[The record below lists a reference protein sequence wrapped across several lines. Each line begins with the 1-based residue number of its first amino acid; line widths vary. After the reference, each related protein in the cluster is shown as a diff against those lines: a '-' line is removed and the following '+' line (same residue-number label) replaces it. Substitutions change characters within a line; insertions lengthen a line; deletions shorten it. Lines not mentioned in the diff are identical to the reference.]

1 MKKGYIL
8 ILPIIITQAIY
19 AQVGIGKS
27 TLNSSAILEVSETTN
42 KGVLLPRVDII
53 DILNNITPV
62 PNPAEGLVVYNKGN
76 SISPGLYIWKN
87 NRWTQIA
94 DTYNLV
100 SYMMLQRTTDYT
112 ILGNFANGAFKNFN
126 DASFTVVSNDIGA
139 SYNATSGVITLPGN
153 SGYLVNVCLNI
164 RTALES
170 STTGIGGTPV
180 HLHQYLVK
188 LVDPGSG
195 TQYGKTISINAQS
208 ISTNKTHTLN
218 MSFSFVSTSATPIT
232 LVPSIAHD
240 AGGTYQQGAGG
251 TTPNN
256 GEIIITN
263 AKVDIQRSA
272 LNQ

>member
-1 MKKGYIL
+1 MKKSYIL
-8 ILPIIITQAIY
+8 LLFIIAQTIY
-19 AQVGIGKS
+19 AQVGIGK
-27 TLNSSAILEVSETTN
+27 TTVNSSAVLEVSESTN
-42 KGVLLPRVDII
+42 KGVLLPRIDIT
-53 DILNNITPV
+53 DILNKTTPV
-62 PNPAEGLVVYNKGN
+62 NNPTDGLVVYNKGN
-76 SISPGLYIWKN
+76 SISPGIYIWKN
-87 NRWTQIA
+87 NKWTQMA

-112 ILGNFANGAFKNFN
+112 ILGNLANGTFKNFT
-126 DASFTVVSNDIGA
+126 DAAFTVVSNDIGA
-139 SYNATSGVITLPGN
+139 TYNTGSGAISLPGN
-153 SGYLVNVCLNI
+153 SGYLVNLCLNI

-170 STTGIGGTPV
+170 ASAGIGGTQV

-188 LVDPGSG
+188 LVDPVTG

-208 ISTNKTHTLN
+208 IASNKTHTLN

-240 AGGTYQQGAGG
+240 AGGTYQNGAGG
-251 TTPNN
+251 AAPNN

-263 AKVDIQRSA
+263 TKVDIQRSA

>member
-8 ILPIIITQAIY
+8 LLFIITQIIN

-27 TLNSSAILEVSETTN
+27 TINGSAVLEVSEATN

-53 DILNNITPV
+53 DILSNITPIV
-62 PNPAEGLVVYNKGN
+62 NPTEGLVVYNKGN

-87 NRWTQIA
+87 NKWTQIA

-100 SYMMLQRTTDYT
+100 SYMILQRATDYT
-112 ILGNFANGAFKNFN
+112 ILGNFSNGTFKNFT
-126 DASFTVVSNDIGA
+126 DASFSVISNDIGA
-139 SYNATSGVITLPGN
+139 SYSTTSGAITLPGN

-164 RTALES
+164 KTTQE
-170 STTGIGGTPV
+170 STTAGIGGTPV

-188 LVDPGSG
+188 LVDPVSG

-208 ISTNKTHTLN
+208 IASNKTHTLN
-218 MSFSFVSTSATPIT
+218 MSFSFVSTSTTPIT

-240 AGGTYQQGAGG
+240 AGGTYQLGSGG
-251 TTPNN
+251 ISPNN

-263 AKVDIQRSA
+263 TKVDIQRSA